1 VQFSSRTGTTWTLQ
15 LAAPS
20 GSLAPGLYVNAA
32 RVPFQ
37 PAGQPGLAFFGDG
50 RGCNRS
56 TGRFLISEIDAG
68 PSGVQRLHA
77 RFEQHCEGWSVAL
90 RGEIW
95 IDAGGATPP
104 PLPNFPAPPAGTTL
118 VTYAGDPGDFI
129 SGGQSSS
136 LSLTGLKAIA
146 WMSPNRPGVD
156 ITFQTA
162 SGAPTTSWSFSFS
175 AASGTRLEPG
185 TYTGA
190 TRHPFNSGVPGLS
203 VSGNGRGCNTLTG
216 SFVVL
221 EAVYGP
227 QGEVLRFHATFEQHC
242 EGAAAALRGD
252 VRIVAD
258 PWR

>member
-1 VQFSSRTGTTWTLQ
+1 M
-15 LAAPS
+15 
-20 GSLAPGLYVNAA
+20 
-32 RVPFQ
+32 
-37 PAGQPGLAFFGDG
+37 
-50 RGCNRS
+50 
-56 TGRFLISEIDAG
+56 
-68 PSGVQRLHA
+68 
-77 RFEQHCEGWSVAL
+77 
-90 RGEIW
+90 
-95 IDAGGATPP
+95 
-104 PLPNFPAPPAGTTL
+104 
-118 VTYAGDPGDFI
+118 TYAGDPGDFI
-129 SGGQSSS
+129 SGGQSGS

-242 EGAAAALRGD
+242 EGAAAALRGE
-252 VRIVAD
+252 VRIFAD